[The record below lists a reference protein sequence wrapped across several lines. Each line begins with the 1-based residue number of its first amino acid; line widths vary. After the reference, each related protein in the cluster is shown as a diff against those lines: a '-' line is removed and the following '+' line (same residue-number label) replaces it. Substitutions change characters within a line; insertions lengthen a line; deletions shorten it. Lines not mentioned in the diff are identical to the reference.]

1 MRVLVTGAAGSIGRV
16 LLPGLADRGHEVVG
30 LDRVPPPDGHVGAWH
45 TTDCTDPDA
54 VAAVFADTRLEA
66 VVHLAGHPDEAS
78 LPDSLTS
85 HVVTTAALLDAMVEH
100 DVPRL
105 VYAGSNHAVGRTPRT
120 ELLTTDVRPRPDTFY
135 GVGKVAAEALMSL
148 YADRYALDTVSCRIG
163 SFLPEPETTRHLS
176 TWLSHD
182 DGVRMVHAA
191 LTATAP
197 GFAVLYGISA
207 NTRAWWD
214 LAPGR
219 ALGYEPQDDAES
231 FAARVPA
238 APADDAAE
246 GAHVGGAYVTEAFF
260 RPALDRP

>member
-1 MRVLVTGAAGSIGRV
+1 
-16 LLPGLADRGHEVVG
+16 
-30 LDRVPPPDGHVGAWH
+30 
-45 TTDCTDPDA
+45 
-54 VAAVFADTRLEA
+54 
-66 VVHLAGHPDEAS
+66 
-78 LPDSLTS
+78 
-85 HVVTTAALLDAMVEH
+85 
-100 DVPRL
+100 
-105 VYAGSNHAVGRTPRT
+105 
-120 ELLTTDVRPRPDTFY
+120 
-135 GVGKVAAEALMSL
+135 
-148 YADRYALDTVSCRIG
+148 
-163 SFLPEPETTRHLS
+163 
-176 TWLSHD
+176 
-182 DGVRMVHAA
+182 MVHAA

-246 GAHVGGAYVTEAFF
+246 GAHVGGAYVTESFF